1 MNKADMINE
10 KQNHAPIL
18 WRVQTAT
25 EGFGINT
32 TVIRKQRV
40 IPVSSSTIC
49 SRPDDFTIG
58 VFQKYMKTPLTNT
71 TANNPIIANNISTID
86 HPSEGLRYDS
96 SISTQS
102 LLPLR
107 GSLPHMYWGHI
118 WYSFEEVVLV

>member
-1 MNKADMINE
+1 M
-10 KQNHAPIL
+10 
-18 WRVQTAT
+18 QTAT
-25 EGFGINT
+25 EGWGINT
-32 TVIRKQRV
+32 TVIRKQNV
-40 IPVSSSTIC
+40 NPSSSSIIC

-86 HPSEGLRYDS
+86 YPTEGLIYDS

-107 GSLPHMYWGHI
+107 GSLPHMY
-118 WYSFEEVVLV
+118 

>member
-1 MNKADMINE
+1 MNTAQTINE
-10 KQNHAPIL
+10 KQNNSPIL
-18 WRVQTAT
+18 WRLQTAT

-40 IPVSSSTIC
+40 IPLSNSIIC

-71 TANNPIIANNISTID
+71 TANNSIVANNISTID

-96 SISTQS
+96 SISTQP
-102 LLPLR
+102 LLLIR
-107 GSLPHMYWGHI
+107 GSLPHMY
-118 WYSFEEVVLV
+118 

>member
-10 KQNHAPIL
+10 KQSHAPIL
-18 WRVQTAT
+18 WSVQTAT
-25 EGFGINT
+25 DGFRINT
-32 TVIRKQRV
+32 TVIRKQNV
-40 IPVSSSTIC
+40 NPSSSSIIC
-49 SRPDDFTIG
+49 SHPDDFTIG

-86 HPSEGLRYDS
+86 HPTEGLIYGS